1 MLTEISVAVESIA
14 PKTSYIDLECLQQ
27 CLQMYY
33 SGSLDDVPDLSRLW
47 MRCDRLIPGNPLAG
61 LLDSVTMKA
70 CLVTIPLHYEAAIAL
85 IHCTQ
90 ISEDAREKCHAALR
104 SVFVRQANW
113 LDFDSFKQWVYCEG
127 LLLLAEEVRG
137 NV

>member
-1 MLTEISVAVESIA
+1 MLEISVALETIA

-33 SGSLDDVPDLSRLW
+33 AGSLDDVPDLSRLW

-61 LLDSVTMKA
+61 LLDSVTMRS
-70 CLVTIPLHYEAAIAL
+70 CLVKIPLHYEAAITL

-90 ISEDAREKCHAALR
+90 ISEEAREDCHAAVR
-104 SVFVRQANW
+104 SVFVHQAGG
-113 LDFDSFKQWVYCEG
+113 LDFDSFEQSVYCEA
-127 LLLLAEEVRG
+127 LLLLAEEVRAK
-137 NV
+137 V